1 MASPADSRHAYF
13 QGARKTTRPHRVGQA
28 GSSKTS
34 ASSFVELIL
43 SHVHA
48 NPRGQ
53 SPPGPCHPSKKCVR
67 RSPGRRHASH
77 YFRMPMSISRKHTNT
92 TQKTKTTNTK
102 RKHTT
107 NTPCLP

>member
-67 RSPGRRHASH
+67 RSPGRRLACFF
-77 YFRMPMSISRKHTNT
+77 FRLLLFFS
-92 TQKTKTTNTK
+92 
-102 RKHTT
+102 
-107 NTPCLP
+107 CLCLFVALGVLFFFLL

>member
-53 SPPGPCHPSKKCVR
+53 SPPGPCHPSKKCIR
-67 RSPGRRHASH
+67 RSPGRRHASQKKQK
-77 YFRMPMSISRKHTNT
+77 PKTNTRKHTNAALGAKSSNSKSWRT
-92 TQKTKTTNTK
+92 SI
-102 RKHTT
+102 
-107 NTPCLP
+107 